1 MTSTKESPDA
11 WAQLVNSIGALAEND
26 DTGQLSRR
34 WHAMVLIAIEQAI
47 NAEEETV
54 YTPLAKEAITHFAQA
69 VGINPLPVSAAGK
82 QQGQLDL

>member
-1 MTSTKESPDA
+1 MTSTAESPDA
-11 WAQLVNSIGALAEND
+11 WAQLVNSVGELVEND

-47 NAEEETV
+47 NAEEETQ

-69 VGINPLPVSAAGK
+69 VGIKPLPVTPAP
-82 QQGQLDL
+82 